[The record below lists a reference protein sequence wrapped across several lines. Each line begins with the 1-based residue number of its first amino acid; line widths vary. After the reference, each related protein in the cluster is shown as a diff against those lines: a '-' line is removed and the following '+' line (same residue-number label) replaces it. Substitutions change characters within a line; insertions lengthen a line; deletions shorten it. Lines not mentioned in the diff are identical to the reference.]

1 IMYMEKFWLNLPC
14 TLQRAKHSFVERNK
28 TLAFAV
34 GLENT
39 FALRTVSKSKTVC
52 SFAKNA
58 IEQKA
63 L

>member
-1 IMYMEKFWLNLPC
+1 MYMEKFWLNLPC
-14 TLQRAKHSFVERNK
+14 TLQRAKHGYAQSNK

-39 FALRTVSKSKTVC
+39 FALWMVSKSKTVC

-58 IEQKA
+58 IEKKA